1 MAHTNQTAHYHL
13 PQYVG
18 TDIINP
24 LTDTN
29 GAYEAIDTA
38 IYEVG
43 QTASGMS
50 SDIDALKIQN
60 GDSALDTTAQTL
72 SGAVN
77 ELKSGADALGLR
89 VTANETDISTLQT
102 QMSTAT
108 GNITTL
114 NTSVAGLQ
122 TEVASK
128 ASATA
133 LNNLT
138 VKVGTGNLD
147 TVAQNCV
154 DAINEVKAA
163 IPSGGGSASSVSYDG
178 TTSGLSATNVQDAI
192 DEVKADIPTSFG
204 ADDVTYDN
212 TDSGLTAT
220 DVQSAI
226 DEIVELIPDASTP
239 ITVNASN
246 KTWATIASE
255 LESALTTA
263 GVTLSNNAYIVVTR
277 TSGDKLIYRNT
288 FDASN
293 YCVFTYCNATVNGV
307 QCNHID
313 ITAHT
318 AIEVTILANG
328 TTVTNVSAQTATNVD
343 KVELYA

>member
-43 QTASGMS
+43 QTASGMA

-72 SGAVN
+72 SGAIN
-77 ELKSGADALGLR
+77 ELNSGADALELR
-89 VTANETDISTLQT
+89 VTATETDVSTLQT

-122 TEVASK
+122 TEMTSK

-138 VKVGTGNLD
+138 TKVGTGNLD

-163 IPSGGGSASSVSYDG
+163 IPSGGGAASSITYDN
-178 TTSGLSATNVQDAI
+178 TDSGLTATNVQDAI
-192 DEVKADIPTSFG
+192 DEVKADIPTIPTSYD
-204 ADDVTYDN
+204 ADDIVYDN
-212 TDSGLTAT
+212 QTSGLTAT
-220 DVQSAI
+220 NAQGAI
-226 DEIVELIPDASTP
+226 DELASRPSGCTF
-239 ITVNASN
+239 NG
-246 KTWATIASE
+246 KTAI
-255 LESALTTA
+255 
-263 GVTLSNNAYIVVTR
+263 SNNTDIAIDWNTHENVMFTLYAQSSTLEYALGSIIVNKNDVAGEITNFVEAG
-277 TSGDKLIYRNT
+277 TTDYYAKCD
-288 FDASN
+288 F
-293 YCVFTYCNATVNGV
+293 
-307 QCNHID
+307 D
-313 ITAHT
+313 ITASG
-318 AIEVTILANG
+318 ITI
-328 TTVTNVSAQTATNVD
+328 TSVSGISGYSNY
-343 KVELYA
+343 KLGIFLM

>member
-43 QTASGMS
+43 QTASGMA

-72 SGAVN
+72 SGAIN
-77 ELKSGADALGLR
+77 ELKSGEDGLASR
-89 VTANETDISTLQT
+89 VAVNETDISTLQT

-122 TEVASK
+122 TEMAGK

-138 VKVGTGNLD
+138 TKVGTGNLN
-147 TVAQNCV
+147 TTAQNCV
-154 DAINEVKAA
+154 DAINEVLAKVPA
-163 IPSGGGSASSVSYDG
+163 GGAVP
-178 TTSGLSATNVQDAI
+178 A
-192 DEVKADIPTSFG
+192 DE
-204 ADDVTYDN
+204 VTYDN

-220 DVQSAI
+220 NAQDAI
-226 DEIVELIPDASTP
+226 DEID
-239 ITVNASN
+239 NA
-246 KTWATIASE
+246 
-255 LESALTTA
+255 LD
-263 GVTLSNNAYIVVTR
+263 TLSGTVADIPVVHEE
-277 TSGDKLIYRNT
+277 L
-288 FDASN
+288 
-293 YCVFTYCNATVNGV
+293 
-307 QCNHID
+307 
-313 ITAHT
+313 
-318 AIEVTILANG
+318 
-328 TTVTNVSAQTATNVD
+328 QTATITTGQTSATLTFATEAIGASTLIYPSCDVFGAIEDVTYTASTVTITIKAQSADVTVGALVKNM
-343 KVELYA
+343 

>member
-38 IYEVG
+38 LYEQG
-43 QTASGMS
+43 QGVAGVVD
-50 SDIDALKIQN
+50 DIDALKIQN

-72 SGAVN
+72 SGAIN

-89 VTANETDISTLQT
+89 VTDSETDISTLQT

-122 TEVASK
+122 TEMASK
-128 ASATA
+128 ASTTA

-138 VKVGTGNLD
+138 LKVGTGNLN
-147 TVAQNCV
+147 TTAQNCV
-154 DAINEVKAA
+154 DAINEVLAE
-163 IPSGGGSASSVSYDG
+163 IPSGGSVS
-178 TTSGLSATNVQDAI
+178 A
-192 DEVKADIPTSFG
+192 E
-204 ADDVTYDN
+204 DVTYDN

-220 DVQSAI
+220 NAQDAI
-226 DEIVELIPDASTP
+226 DEVKASVDDLAGDVADIPVVHEELQTTTITAGQTSATLTFATEAIGASTLVYP
-239 ITVNASN
+239 SCDVFGAIEDVTYTASTV
-246 KTWATIASE
+246 TITIAQQ
-255 LESALTTA
+255 SAN
-263 GVTLSNNAYIVVTR
+263 VTVGALVKNM
-277 TSGDKLIYRNT
+277 
-288 FDASN
+288 
-293 YCVFTYCNATVNGV
+293 
-307 QCNHID
+307 
-313 ITAHT
+313 
-318 AIEVTILANG
+318 
-328 TTVTNVSAQTATNVD
+328 
-343 KVELYA
+343 

>member
-43 QTASGMS
+43 QTASGMA

-89 VTANETDISTLQT
+89 VTNTETDVSTLQT

-122 TEVASK
+122 TEMAGK

-138 VKVGTGNLD
+138 TKVGTGNLN
-147 TVAQNCV
+147 TTAQNCV
-154 DAINEVKAA
+154 DAINEVLAEL
-163 IPSGGGSASSVSYDG
+163 PSGGGTSA
-178 TTSGLSATNVQDAI
+178 
-192 DEVKADIPTSFG
+192 E
-204 ADDVTYDN
+204 DVTYDN

-220 DVQSAI
+220 NAQDAI
-226 DEIVELIPDASTP
+226 DEVKADIDDLAGDVADIPVVHEEL
-239 ITVNASN
+239 
-246 KTWATIASE
+246 
-255 LESALTTA
+255 
-263 GVTLSNNAYIVVTR
+263 
-277 TSGDKLIYRNT
+277 
-288 FDASN
+288 
-293 YCVFTYCNATVNGV
+293 
-307 QCNHID
+307 
-313 ITAHT
+313 
-318 AIEVTILANG
+318 
-328 TTVTNVSAQTATNVD
+328 QTATITAGQTSATLTFATEAIGATTLIYPTCDVFGAIENVTYTTSTVTITITEQSANVTVGALV
-343 KVELYA
+343 KNI

>member
-38 IYEVG
+38 IYDVG
-43 QTASGMS
+43 QTASGMA

-60 GDSALDTTAQTL
+60 GTSALDTTAQTL
-72 SGAVN
+72 SGAIN
-77 ELKSGADALGLR
+77 ELKSGEDALGLR
-89 VTANETDISTLQT
+89 VTDNETNISTLQT

-114 NTSVAGLQ
+114 NTTVSGLQ
-122 TEVASK
+122 TEMAGK

-138 VKVGTGNLD
+138 TKVGTGNLN
-147 TVAQNCV
+147 TTAQNCV
-154 DAINEVKAA
+154 DAINEVLAE
-163 IPSGGGSASSVSYDG
+163 IPSGGGVS
-178 TTSGLSATNVQDAI
+178 
-192 DEVKADIPTSFG
+192 

-220 DVQSAI
+220 NAQDAI
-226 DEIVELIPDASTP
+226 DELKSDIDAIPIYTDNTEVVRG
-239 ITVNASN
+239 T
-246 KTWATIASE
+246 
-255 LESALTTA
+255 LTA
-263 GVTLSNNAYIVVTR
+263 GQTSVV
-277 TSGDKLIYRNT
+277 L
-288 FDASN
+288 
-293 YCVFTYCNATVNGV
+293 
-307 QCNHID
+307 
-313 ITAHT
+313 
-318 AIEVTILANG
+318 
-328 TTVTNVSAQTATNVD
+328 TATEQTIGANTLLILFTDGGLEYVSYSVSGNAVTVVYEAQSANVAVAL
-343 KVELYA
+343 KVEN

>member
-29 GAYEAIDTA
+29 GAYETIDTA

-43 QTASGMS
+43 QTASGMA

-77 ELKSGADALGLR
+77 ELKSGADALGVR

-133 LNNLT
+133 LNNLA
-138 VKVGTGNLD
+138 VKVGTGNLN
-147 TVAQNCV
+147 TSAQNCV
-154 DAINEVKAA
+154 DAINEVLAE
-163 IPSGGGSASSVSYDG
+163 IPSGGSVS
-178 TTSGLSATNVQDAI
+178 
-192 DEVKADIPTSFG
+192 

-220 DVQSAI
+220 NAQDAI
-226 DEIVELIPDASTP
+226 DELKADIDAIPV
-239 ITVNASN
+239 ITDTTEVVRGTLTAGQTSV
-246 KTWATIASE
+246 
-255 LESALTTA
+255 ALTATEQTIGA
-263 GVTLSNNAYIVVTR
+263 NTLLSVFADDGLEYVSYSI
-277 TSGDKLIYRNT
+277 SGN
-288 FDASN
+288 
-293 YCVFTYCNATVNGV
+293 
-307 QCNHID
+307 
-313 ITAHT
+313 
-318 AIEVTILANG
+318 
-328 TTVTNVSAQTATNVD
+328 TVTVVYEAQSVNVAVAVKIEN
-343 KVELYA
+343 

>member
-29 GAYEAIDTA
+29 GAYETIDTA

-43 QTASGMS
+43 QTASEMS

-60 GDSALDTTAQTL
+60 GDNALDTTAQTL
-72 SGAVN
+72 SGAIN

-89 VTANETDISTLQT
+89 VTATETDVSTLQT

-122 TEVASK
+122 TEMASK

-138 VKVGTGNLD
+138 VKVGTGNLN
-147 TVAQNCV
+147 TTAQNCV
-154 DAINEVKAA
+154 DAINEVLAE
-163 IPSGGGSASSVSYDG
+163 IPSGGVSADDVTYDN
-178 TTSGLSATNVQDAI
+178 TDSGLTATNVQDAI
-192 DEVKADIPTSFG
+192 DEVKADIPTIPTSYD
-204 ADDVTYDN
+204 ADEIVYDN
-212 TDSGLTAT
+212 TNSGLTAT
-220 DVQSAI
+220 DVQGAI
-226 DEIVELIPDASTP
+226 DEIVSEMSSVES
-239 ITVNASN
+239 ITVTGLGADGDLTSFIPAGKLPYAACMVTSTQTSANALSPLIGVLPSGTRYLYN
-246 KTWATIASE
+246 VP
-255 LESALTTA
+255 LA
-263 GVTLSNNAYIVVTR
+263 GSGFVAPA
-277 TSGDKLIYRNT
+277 SGDVYKI
-288 FDASN
+288 FVIDAN
-293 YCVFTYCNATVNGV
+293 
-307 QCNHID
+307 
-313 ITAHT
+313 
-318 AIEVTILANG
+318 
-328 TTVTNVSAQTATNVD
+328 
-343 KVELYA
+343 

>member
-43 QTASGMS
+43 QTASGMA

-72 SGAVN
+72 SGAIN

-89 VTANETDISTLQT
+89 VTATETDVSTLQT

-138 VKVGTGNLD
+138 VKVGTGNLN
-147 TVAQNCV
+147 TTAQNCV
-154 DAINEVKAA
+154 DAINEVLAE
-163 IPSGGGSASSVSYDG
+163 IPSGGSVS
-178 TTSGLSATNVQDAI
+178 
-192 DEVKADIPTSFG
+192 

-220 DVQSAI
+220 NVQDAI
-226 DEIVELIPDASTP
+226 DEIWTHEPHVTMGTVESSFSVPQGVTGQIGQVVFTATKAGIYLLDLHGASATLSAVYAKQSSDATNKVYDLDPNGLRP
-239 ITVNASN
+239 IIVSLEANETVGLSANTAGSLVRFLVNA
-246 KTWATIASE
+246 
-255 LESALTTA
+255 
-263 GVTLSNNAYIVVTR
+263 
-277 TSGDKLIYRNT
+277 
-288 FDASN
+288 
-293 YCVFTYCNATVNGV
+293 V
-307 QCNHID
+307 Q
-313 ITAHT
+313 
-318 AIEVTILANG
+318 LA
-328 TTVTNVSAQTATNVD
+328 
-343 KVELYA
+343 

>member
-43 QTASGMS
+43 QTASGMAD
-50 SDIDALKIQN
+50 DIAALKIQN

-72 SGAVN
+72 SGAIN
-77 ELKSGADALGLR
+77 ELKSGEDALGLR
-89 VTANETDISTLQT
+89 VTATETDVSTLQT

-108 GNITTL
+108 SNITTL

-122 TEVASK
+122 TEMASK

-133 LNNLT
+133 LNNLA
-138 VKVGTGNLD
+138 VKVGTGNLN
-147 TVAQNCV
+147 TTAQNCV
-154 DAINEVKAA
+154 DAINEVLAE
-163 IPSGGGSASSVSYDG
+163 IPSGGSVS
-178 TTSGLSATNVQDAI
+178 
-192 DEVKADIPTSFG
+192 

-220 DVQSAI
+220 NAQDAI
-226 DEIVELIPDASTP
+226 DEVNQKVENIPTTSIEVEVQRGTLA
-239 ITVNASN
+239 VG
-246 KTWATIASE
+246 ATSV
-255 LESALTTA
+255 ALTFTEQTIGA
-263 GVTLSNNAYIVVTR
+263 NTLVDYFTDAFGVNPTNVTISGQVVTL
-277 TSGDKLIYRNT
+277 T
-288 FDASN
+288 FDAQS
-293 YCVFTYCNATVNGV
+293 
-307 QCNHID
+307 
-313 ITAHT
+313 T
-318 AIEVTILANG
+318 AIAVA
-328 TTVTNVSAQTATNVD
+328 V
-343 KVELYA
+343 KVQN

>member
-29 GAYEAIDTA
+29 SAYEAIDTA

-43 QTASGMS
+43 QTASGMA

-72 SGAVN
+72 SGAIN
-77 ELKSGADALGLR
+77 ELKNGSDALGLR
-89 VTANETDISTLQT
+89 VTATETDVSTLQS

-138 VKVGTGNLD
+138 VKVGTGNLN
-147 TVAQNCV
+147 TTAQNCV
-154 DAINEVKAA
+154 DAINEVLAE
-163 IPSGGGSASSVSYDG
+163 IPSGGNVS
-178 TTSGLSATNVQDAI
+178 
-192 DEVKADIPTSFG
+192 

-220 DVQSAI
+220 NVQDAI
-226 DEIVELIPDASTP
+226 DE
-239 ITVNASN
+239 VNQKAAIEVQTGTLAIGGTS
-246 KTWATIASE
+246 I
-255 LESALTTA
+255 ALTFTDETIGNTTLVDVYTDDYSIA
-263 GVTLSNNAYIVVTR
+263 PTDVSISGQVVTL
-277 TSGDKLIYRNT
+277 T
-288 FDASN
+288 FDAQS
-293 YCVFTYCNATVNGV
+293 VAVNVGV
-307 QCNHID
+307 
-313 ITAHT
+313 
-318 AIEVTILANG
+318 
-328 TTVTNVSAQTATNVD
+328 
-343 KVELYA
+343 KVQN

>member
-43 QTASGMS
+43 QTASGMA

-60 GDSALDTTAQTL
+60 GDSALDTASQTL
-72 SGAVN
+72 SGAIN
-77 ELKSGADALGLR
+77 ELKSDEDALGLR
-89 VTANETDISTLQT
+89 VTDTETDVSTLQS
-102 QMSTAT
+102 QMATAT

-154 DAINEVKAA
+154 DAINEVNSK
-163 IPSGGGSASSVSYDG
+163 IPAGGAVP
-178 TTSGLSATNVQDAI
+178 A
-192 DEVKADIPTSFG
+192 DE
-204 ADDVTYDN
+204 VTYDN

-220 DVQSAI
+220 NVQDAVDEVKGSVDSLASDVADI
-226 DEIVELIPDASTP
+226 PIVHEELQT
-239 ITVNASN
+239 
-246 KTWATIASE
+246 ATI
-255 LESALTTA
+255 TA
-263 GVTLSNNAYIVVTR
+263 GQTSATL
-277 TSGDKLIYRNT
+277 T
-288 FDASN
+288 F
-293 YCVFTYCNATVNGV
+293 ATEAIGATTMLLPFCSAVGV
-307 QCNHID
+307 GVE
-313 ITAHT
+313 ITAYT
-318 AIEVTILANG
+318 G
-328 TTVTNVSAQTATNVD
+328 TTVTVEISAQSADVTVGVLAKN
-343 KVELYA
+343 

>member
-43 QTASGMS
+43 QTASGMA

-60 GDSALDTTAQTL
+60 GDNALNTTAQTL
-72 SGAVN
+72 SGAIN
-77 ELKSGADALGLR
+77 ELKSGEDALGLR
-89 VTANETDISTLQT
+89 ATATETDVSTLQT

-108 GNITTL
+108 SNITTL

-122 TEVASK
+122 TEMAGK

-138 VKVGTGNLD
+138 TKVGTGNLN
-147 TVAQNCV
+147 TTAQNCV
-154 DAINEVKAA
+154 DAINEVLAE
-163 IPSGGGSASSVSYDG
+163 IPSGGSVS
-178 TTSGLSATNVQDAI
+178 
-192 DEVKADIPTSFG
+192 

-220 DVQSAI
+220 NAQDAI
-226 DEIVELIPDASTP
+226 DELKSDVDAIPIYTDSTEVVRG
-239 ITVNASN
+239 T
-246 KTWATIASE
+246 
-255 LESALTTA
+255 LTA
-263 GVTLSNNAYIVVTR
+263 GQTSVVLTATEQTIGANTLLSVFADGGLEYESYSISGNA
-277 TSGDKLIYRNT
+277 
-288 FDASN
+288 
-293 YCVFTYCNATVNGV
+293 
-307 QCNHID
+307 
-313 ITAHT
+313 
-318 AIEVTILANG
+318 VTIVYEAQLADVAVALKIEN
-328 TTVTNVSAQTATNVD
+328 
-343 KVELYA
+343 

>member
-72 SGAVN
+72 SGAIN
-77 ELKSGADALGLR
+77 ELKNGADALGLR
-89 VTANETDISTLQT
+89 VTATETDVSTLQT

-108 GNITTL
+108 ANITTL

-122 TEVASK
+122 TEMAGK

-138 VKVGTGNLD
+138 TKVGTGNLN
-147 TVAQNCV
+147 TTAQNCV
-154 DAINEVKAA
+154 DAINEVLAEL
-163 IPSGGGSASSVSYDG
+163 PSGGSVS
-178 TTSGLSATNVQDAI
+178 
-192 DEVKADIPTSFG
+192 

-220 DVQSAI
+220 NAQDAI
-226 DEIVELIPDASTP
+226 DELKSDIDAIPVITDTTEIVRGTL
-239 ITVNASN
+239 
-246 KTWATIASE
+246 
-255 LESALTTA
+255 TA
-263 GVTLSNNAYIVVTR
+263 GQTSVVLTATEQTIGTNTLVDVYTDDYAVVP
-277 TSGDKLIYRNT
+277 
-288 FDASN
+288 
-293 YCVFTYCNATVNGV
+293 
-307 QCNHID
+307 
-313 ITAHT
+313 
-318 AIEVTILANG
+318 
-328 TTVTNVSAQTATNVD
+328 TNVSISGQNVTLTFD
-343 KVELYA
+343 TQAVNVTIAVKVQN

>member
-43 QTASGMS
+43 QTASGMA

-60 GDSALDTTAQTL
+60 GDSALDTTSQTL
-72 SGAVN
+72 SGAIN
-77 ELKSGADALGLR
+77 ELKNGADALGLR
-89 VTANETDISTLQT
+89 VTDSETDVSTLQS
-102 QMSTAT
+102 QMATAT

-138 VKVGTGNLD
+138 VKVGTGNLN
-147 TVAQNCV
+147 TTAQNCV
-154 DAINEVKAA
+154 DAINEVLAE
-163 IPSGGGSASSVSYDG
+163 IPSGGNVPADEVTYNNTD
-178 TTSGLSATNVQDAI
+178 SGLTATNVQDAI
-192 DEVKADIPTSFG
+192 DEVKGDIPVVPTSYD
-204 ADDVTYDN
+204 ADDIVYNN
-212 TDSGLTAT
+212 TTSGLKAT

-226 DEIVELIPDASTP
+226 DELAQAGTGGAKFGTGVDISSYSSFAHAFTAPSDGYVSVYGGNTGSSVVGFTVYGANATSENDAS
-239 ITVNASN
+239 V
-246 KTWATIASE
+246 
-255 LESALTTA
+255 
-263 GVTLSNNAYIVVTR
+263 GAYV
-277 TSGDKLIYRNT
+277 TSGYKDSLYVRKGAKIR
-288 FDASN
+288 
-293 YCVFTYCNATVNGV
+293 
-307 QCNHID
+307 
-313 ITAHT
+313 
-318 AIEVTILANG
+318 ANVG
-328 TTVTNVSAQTATNVD
+328 NDGSSFSFVPFV
-343 KVELYA
+343 

>member
-43 QTASGMS
+43 QTASGMA

-89 VTANETDISTLQT
+89 VTENETDISTLQS

-114 NTSVAGLQ
+114 NTTVAGLQ

-138 VKVGTGNLD
+138 VKVGTGNLN
-147 TVAQNCV
+147 TTAQNCV
-154 DAINEVKAA
+154 DAINEVLAE
-163 IPSGGGSASSVSYDG
+163 IPSGGSVS
-178 TTSGLSATNVQDAI
+178 
-192 DEVKADIPTSFG
+192 

-220 DVQSAI
+220 NVQDAI
-226 DEIVELIPDASTP
+226 DEVKGSVDSLASDVADIPVVHEEL
-239 ITVNASN
+239 
-246 KTWATIASE
+246 
-255 LESALTTA
+255 
-263 GVTLSNNAYIVVTR
+263 
-277 TSGDKLIYRNT
+277 
-288 FDASN
+288 
-293 YCVFTYCNATVNGV
+293 
-307 QCNHID
+307 
-313 ITAHT
+313 
-318 AIEVTILANG
+318 
-328 TTVTNVSAQTATNVD
+328 QTATITAGQTSATLTFATEAIGASTIIVPNCDVFGIIDDVTYTASTVTITIKAQSANVTVGALV
-343 KVELYA
+343 KNM

>member
-43 QTASGMS
+43 TTATGMAD
-50 SDIDALKIQN
+50 DIAALKIQN
-60 GDSALDTTAQTL
+60 GNSALDTTAQTL
-72 SGAVN
+72 SGAIN
-77 ELKSGADALGLR
+77 ELKSGEDALGLR

-122 TEVASK
+122 TEMAGK

-138 VKVGTGNLD
+138 TKVGTGNLN
-147 TVAQNCV
+147 TTAQNCV
-154 DAINEVKAA
+154 DAINEVLAE
-163 IPSGGGSASSVSYDG
+163 IPSGGGVS
-178 TTSGLSATNVQDAI
+178 
-192 DEVKADIPTSFG
+192 

-220 DVQSAI
+220 NVQDAI
-226 DEIVELIPDASTP
+226 DEVKADVDAIVVPVIHEELQTAT
-239 ITVNASN
+239 ITAGQTSATLTFATEAIGATTMLFPFCGTVGVNA
-246 KTWATIASE
+246 K
-255 LESALTTA
+255 
-263 GVTLSNNAYIVVTR
+263 
-277 TSGDKLIYRNT
+277 
-288 FDASN
+288 
-293 YCVFTYCNATVNGV
+293 
-307 QCNHID
+307 
-313 ITAHT
+313 ITAYT
-318 AIEVTILANG
+318 G
-328 TTVTNVSAQTATNVD
+328 TTVTVEIASQASNVTVGVLAKN
-343 KVELYA
+343 

>member
-72 SGAVN
+72 SGAIN
-77 ELKSGADALGLR
+77 ELKSDADALGLR
-89 VTANETDISTLQT
+89 VTTTETDVSTLQT

-122 TEVASK
+122 TEMAGK

-138 VKVGTGNLD
+138 VKVGTGNLN
-147 TVAQNCV
+147 TTAQNCV
-154 DAINEVKAA
+154 DAINEVLAE
-163 IPSGGGSASSVSYDG
+163 IPSGGSVS
-178 TTSGLSATNVQDAI
+178 
-192 DEVKADIPTSFG
+192 

-220 DVQSAI
+220 NVQDAI
-226 DEIVELIPDASTP
+226 DEVKGDVDDIPVVHEEL
-239 ITVNASN
+239 
-246 KTWATIASE
+246 
-255 LESALTTA
+255 
-263 GVTLSNNAYIVVTR
+263 
-277 TSGDKLIYRNT
+277 
-288 FDASN
+288 
-293 YCVFTYCNATVNGV
+293 
-307 QCNHID
+307 
-313 ITAHT
+313 
-318 AIEVTILANG
+318 
-328 TTVTNVSAQTATNVD
+328 QTATITAGQTSATLTYTSETIGASTIILPNSSVYGIITDVTYTASTVTITIDEQDANVVVGALV
-343 KVELYA
+343 KNM

>member
-43 QTASGMS
+43 QTASGMA

-60 GDSALDTTAQTL
+60 GDSALDTTAQTI
-72 SGAVN
+72 SGAIN
-77 ELKSGADALGLR
+77 ELKSGEDALGLR
-89 VTANETDISTLQT
+89 VTSTETDVSTLQT

-122 TEVASK
+122 TEMAGK

-138 VKVGTGNLD
+138 TKVGTGNLN
-147 TVAQNCV
+147 TTAQNCV
-154 DAINEVKAA
+154 DAINEVLAE
-163 IPSGGGSASSVSYDG
+163 IPSGGNVSADDVTYDN
-178 TTSGLSATNVQDAI
+178 TDSGLTATNVQDAI
-192 DEVKADIPTSFG
+192 DEVKADIPTIPTSYD
-204 ADDVTYDN
+204 ADDIVYSNST
-212 TDSGLTAT
+212 SGLTAT
-220 DVQSAI
+220 DVQTAI
-226 DEIVELIPDASTP
+226 DELAQGAGNTYVSAETAIGKWVD
-239 ITVNASN
+239 N
-246 KTWATIASE
+246 KTIYRKVVTFTGNLPVNTNVVIDAT
-255 LESALTTA
+255 LTTA
-263 GVTLSNNAYIVVTR
+263 YVDTLLNIYGNLIVNEVGIVQPLGSGNIAALNNAGLIVDQAAT
-277 TSGDKLIYRNT
+277 
-288 FDASN
+288 ASD
-293 YCVFTYCNATVNGV
+293 YTG
-307 QCNHID
+307 
-313 ITAHT
+313 
-318 AIEVTILANG
+318 
-328 TTVTNVSAQTATNVD
+328 
-343 KVELYA
+343 KVVAVVEYTKA

>member
-43 QTASGMS
+43 QTASGMA

-77 ELKSGADALGLR
+77 ELKSGSDALGLR
-89 VTANETDISTLQT
+89 VTATETDVSTLQT

-122 TEVASK
+122 TEMAGK

-138 VKVGTGNLD
+138 TKVGTGNLN
-147 TVAQNCV
+147 TTAQNCV
-154 DAINEVKAA
+154 DAINEVLAE
-163 IPSGGGSASSVSYDG
+163 IPSGGSVS
-178 TTSGLSATNVQDAI
+178 
-192 DEVKADIPTSFG
+192 

-220 DVQSAI
+220 NAQDAI
-226 DEIVELIPDASTP
+226 DEVNQKVENIPTTSIEVEVQNGTLA
-239 ITVNASN
+239 IG
-246 KTWATIASE
+246 ATSVV
-255 LESALTTA
+255 LTFTEQTIGA
-263 GVTLSNNAYIVVTR
+263 TTLVDVYTDNYAVVPTDVSISGQSVTL
-277 TSGDKLIYRNT
+277 T
-288 FDASN
+288 FEAQASA
-293 YCVFTYCNATVNGV
+293 VAVAVKV
-307 QCNHID
+307 QN
-313 ITAHT
+313 
-318 AIEVTILANG
+318 
-328 TTVTNVSAQTATNVD
+328 
-343 KVELYA
+343 

>member
-43 QTASGMS
+43 QTASGMT

-89 VTANETDISTLQT
+89 VTGGETDISTLQS
-102 QMSTAT
+102 QMATAT

-114 NTSVAGLQ
+114 NTTVAGLQ

-138 VKVGTGNLD
+138 IKVGTGNLN
-147 TVAQNCV
+147 TTAQNCV
-154 DAINEVKAA
+154 DAINEVLAE
-163 IPSGGGSASSVSYDG
+163 IPSGEGVSAD
-178 TTSGLSATNVQDAI
+178 N
-192 DEVKADIPTSFG
+192 
-204 ADDVTYDN
+204 VTYNN

-220 DVQSAI
+220 NAQGAI
-226 DEIVELIPDASTP
+226 DEINSKISSLDGADVSYD
-239 ITVNASN
+239 N
-246 KTWATIASE
+246 
-255 LESALTTA
+255 
-263 GVTLSNNAYIVVTR
+263 
-277 TSGDKLIYRNT
+277 TSSGLN
-288 FDASN
+288 
-293 YCVFTYCNATVNGV
+293 
-307 QCNHID
+307 
-313 ITAHT
+313 
-318 AIEVTILANG
+318 
-328 TTVTNVSAQTATNVD
+328 ATNVQEAVD
-343 KVELYA
+343 EIAPKSWTKIDTSSILVSNSSSDEATHVFTELIGAKELVFYINGGVTIYTPVIDETTIKLVANDGSGDNDQYKGWSVITFTKATGSVTYSFRVRGTGISTSSVSCDAIYYR

>member
-43 QTASGMS
+43 QTASGMA

-72 SGAVN
+72 SGAIN

-89 VTANETDISTLQT
+89 VTATETDVSTLQT

-108 GNITTL
+108 SNITTL

-122 TEVASK
+122 TEMASK
-128 ASATA
+128 ASVTA

-138 VKVGTGNLD
+138 VKVGTGNLN
-147 TVAQNCV
+147 TTAQNCV
-154 DAINEVKAA
+154 DAINEVLSE
-163 IPSGGGSASSVSYDG
+163 IPSGGSVS
-178 TTSGLSATNVQDAI
+178 
-192 DEVKADIPTSFG
+192 

-220 DVQSAI
+220 NAQDAI
-226 DEIVELIPDASTP
+226 DEIDSALDTLAGTVADIPVVHEELQSATITAGQTSATLTFATEAIGASTLIIP
-239 ITVNASN
+239 NCSVFGIIEDVTYTAS
-246 KTWATIASE
+246 T
-255 LESALTTA
+255 
-263 GVTLSNNAYIVVTR
+263 
-277 TSGDKLIYRNT
+277 
-288 FDASN
+288 
-293 YCVFTYCNATVNGV
+293 
-307 QCNHID
+307 
-313 ITAHT
+313 
-318 AIEVTILANG
+318 VTI
-328 TTVTNVSAQTATNVD
+328 TIEEQSADVVVGALVKNM
-343 KVELYA
+343 

>member
-43 QTASGMS
+43 QTASGMA

-72 SGAVN
+72 SGAIN
-77 ELKSGADALGLR
+77 ELKSGEDALGLR

-122 TEVASK
+122 TEMAGK

-138 VKVGTGNLD
+138 TKVGTGNLN
-147 TVAQNCV
+147 TTAQNCV
-154 DAINEVKAA
+154 DAINEVLAE
-163 IPSGGGSASSVSYDG
+163 IPSGGSVSADDVTYDN
-178 TTSGLSATNVQDAI
+178 TDSGLIATNVQDAI
-192 DEVKADIPTSFG
+192 DEVKADVDAIVVP
-204 ADDVTYDN
+204 VIHEE
-212 TDSGLTAT
+212 LQTAT
-220 DVQSAI
+220 ITAGQTNATLTFATEAI
-226 DEIVELIPDASTP
+226 GASTMLFP
-239 ITVNASN
+239 FCSAVGV
-246 KTWATIASE
+246 IAE
-255 LESALTTA
+255 
-263 GVTLSNNAYIVVTR
+263 
-277 TSGDKLIYRNT
+277 
-288 FDASN
+288 
-293 YCVFTYCNATVNGV
+293 
-307 QCNHID
+307 
-313 ITAHT
+313 ITAYT
-318 AIEVTILANG
+318 G
-328 TTVTNVSAQTATNVD
+328 TTVTVAIDAQSSSVTVGVLAKN
-343 KVELYA
+343 

>member
-29 GAYEAIDTA
+29 KAYEDIDTA
-38 IYEVG
+38 LYEQG
-43 QTASGMS
+43 QSVAGVVD
-50 SDIDALKIQN
+50 DIDALKIQN

-72 SGAVN
+72 SGAIN
-77 ELKSGADALGLR
+77 ELKSGEDALGVR

-122 TEVASK
+122 TEMAGK

-138 VKVGTGNLD
+138 TKVGTGNLN
-147 TVAQNCV
+147 TTAQNCV
-154 DAINEVKAA
+154 DAINEVLAE
-163 IPSGGGSASSVSYDG
+163 IPSGGSVS
-178 TTSGLSATNVQDAI
+178 
-192 DEVKADIPTSFG
+192 

-220 DVQSAI
+220 NAQDAI
-226 DEIVELIPDASTP
+226 DELKADIDGIVVPVINEEVQRGTLAIGSTSVVLTFTEQTIGATTLVDVYTDP
-239 ITVNASN
+239 Y
-246 KTWATIASE
+246 TIAPTDVTVS
-255 LESALTTA
+255 
-263 GVTLSNNAYIVVTR
+263 GQNVTL
-277 TSGDKLIYRNT
+277 T
-288 FDASN
+288 FDAQA
-293 YCVFTYCNATVNGV
+293 VAVPVAVKV
-307 QCNHID
+307 QN
-313 ITAHT
+313 
-318 AIEVTILANG
+318 
-328 TTVTNVSAQTATNVD
+328 
-343 KVELYA
+343 

>member
-1 MAHTNQTAHYHL
+1 MHTNQTAHYHL

-43 QTASGMS
+43 QTASGMA

-89 VTANETDISTLQT
+89 VTGNETDISTLQT

-122 TEVASK
+122 TEMAGK

-138 VKVGTGNLD
+138 TKVGTGNLN
-147 TVAQNCV
+147 TTAQNCV
-154 DAINEVKAA
+154 DAINEVLAEL
-163 IPSGGGSASSVSYDG
+163 PSGGSVSADDVTYDNND
-178 TTSGLSATNVQDAI
+178 SGLTATNVQDAI
-192 DEVKADIPTSFG
+192 DEVKADIPTIPTSYD
-204 ADDVTYDN
+204 ADDIVYDN
-212 TDSGLTAT
+212 QTSGLTAT

-226 DEIVELIPDASTP
+226 DELAQSSATYSTTERAVGVDTDGSVVYERSYVADNVNISTATVIDANFTP
-239 ITVNASN
+239 SVIKHMIADSFGFYDETNHAFMPMYDTVNNGTAYSLQWRIDTN
-246 KTWATIASE
+246 GLRIIATNATISKYH
-255 LESALTTA
+255 LTFRYTK
-263 GVTLSNNAYIVVTR
+263 N
-277 TSGDKLIYRNT
+277 
-288 FDASN
+288 
-293 YCVFTYCNATVNGV
+293 
-307 QCNHID
+307 
-313 ITAHT
+313 
-318 AIEVTILANG
+318 
-328 TTVTNVSAQTATNVD
+328 
-343 KVELYA
+343 

>member
-18 TDIINP
+18 TDIANP

-43 QTASGMS
+43 QTASGMA

-72 SGAVN
+72 SGAIN

-89 VTANETDISTLQT
+89 VTATETDVSTLQT

-108 GNITTL
+108 SNITTL

-122 TEVASK
+122 TEMGGK

-138 VKVGTGNLD
+138 VKVGTGNLN
-147 TVAQNCV
+147 TTAQNCV
-154 DAINEVKAA
+154 DAINEVLAE
-163 IPSGGGSASSVSYDG
+163 IPSGGSVS
-178 TTSGLSATNVQDAI
+178 
-192 DEVKADIPTSFG
+192 

-220 DVQSAI
+220 NAQDAI
-226 DEIVELIPDASTP
+226 DEVDGAIDTLAGTVADIPVVHEELQTAT
-239 ITVNASN
+239 ITAGQTSATLTFATEAIGATTMLLPFCSEVGVNA
-246 KTWATIASE
+246 E
-255 LESALTTA
+255 
-263 GVTLSNNAYIVVTR
+263 
-277 TSGDKLIYRNT
+277 
-288 FDASN
+288 
-293 YCVFTYCNATVNGV
+293 
-307 QCNHID
+307 
-313 ITAHT
+313 ITAYT
-318 AIEVTILANG
+318 G
-328 TTVTNVSAQTATNVD
+328 TTVTVAIEEQASDVTVGVLAKNM
-343 KVELYA
+343 

>member
-29 GAYEAIDTA
+29 KAYEDIDTA
-38 IYEVG
+38 LYEQG
-43 QTASGMS
+43 QSVADVVD
-50 SDIDALKIQN
+50 DIDALKIQN

-72 SGAVN
+72 SGAIN
-77 ELKSGADALGLR
+77 ELKNGEDALGLR

-138 VKVGTGNLD
+138 TKVGTGNLD

-163 IPSGGGSASSVSYDG
+163 IPSGGGSASSISYDG
-178 TTSGLSATNVQDAI
+178 TASGLVATNVQDAI
-192 DEVKADIPTSFG
+192 DEVKADIPTIPTSYD
-204 ADDVTYDN
+204 ADDIVYDN
-212 TDSGLTAT
+212 QTSGLTAT

-226 DEIVELIPDASTP
+226 DELAQSGGSQSLI
-239 ITVNASN
+239 
-246 KTWATIASE
+246 ATATGTTY
-255 LESALTTA
+255 ADQLTSLQTA
-263 GVTLSNNAYIVVTR
+263 FNNLSIDKKINSYIKD
-277 TSGDKLIYRNT
+277 SDNIYRMFYLATGRYVIPSFGASDGVKT
-288 FDASN
+288 FALEI
-293 YCVFTYCNATVNGV
+293 TNAKYYY
-307 QCNHID
+307 
-313 ITAHT
+313 
-318 AIEVTILANG
+318 
-328 TTVTNVSAQTATNVD
+328 ATNSTTTD
-343 KVELYA
+343 SSTQTPPAPLELYA

>member
-43 QTASGMS
+43 QTASGMAD
-50 SDIDALKIQN
+50 DIAAIKIQN

-72 SGAVN
+72 SGAIN
-77 ELKSGADALGLR
+77 ELKSGEDGLASR
-89 VTANETDISTLQT
+89 VAVNETDISTLQT

-122 TEVASK
+122 TEMAGK

-138 VKVGTGNLD
+138 TKVGTGNLN
-147 TVAQNCV
+147 TTAQNCV
-154 DAINEVKAA
+154 DAINEVLAE
-163 IPSGGGSASSVSYDG
+163 IPSGGSVS
-178 TTSGLSATNVQDAI
+178 
-192 DEVKADIPTSFG
+192 

-220 DVQSAI
+220 NVQDAI
-226 DEIVELIPDASTP
+226 DEVKADVDAIVVPVIHEELQTATITAGNTSAILTFASEAIDATTMLFP
-239 ITVNASN
+239 FCGTVGVNA
-246 KTWATIASE
+246 K
-255 LESALTTA
+255 
-263 GVTLSNNAYIVVTR
+263 
-277 TSGDKLIYRNT
+277 
-288 FDASN
+288 
-293 YCVFTYCNATVNGV
+293 
-307 QCNHID
+307 
-313 ITAHT
+313 ITAYT
-318 AIEVTILANG
+318 G
-328 TTVTNVSAQTATNVD
+328 TTVTVEIDAQDSAVTVGVLAKN
-343 KVELYA
+343 

>member
-43 QTASGMS
+43 QTASEMS

-72 SGAVN
+72 SGAIN
-77 ELKSGADALGLR
+77 ELKSGADGLASR
-89 VTANETDISTLQT
+89 VAVNETDISTLQT

-122 TEVASK
+122 TEMAGK

-138 VKVGTGNLD
+138 TKVGTGNLN
-147 TVAQNCV
+147 TSAQNCV
-154 DAINEVKAA
+154 DAINEVLAE
-163 IPSGGGSASSVSYDG
+163 IPSGGSVS
-178 TTSGLSATNVQDAI
+178 
-192 DEVKADIPTSFG
+192 

-220 DVQSAI
+220 NAQDAI
-226 DEIVELIPDASTP
+226 DEVDSALDTLASTVADIP
-239 ITVNASN
+239 VVHE
-246 KTWATIASE
+246 E
-255 LESALTTA
+255 L
-263 GVTLSNNAYIVVTR
+263 
-277 TSGDKLIYRNT
+277 
-288 FDASN
+288 
-293 YCVFTYCNATVNGV
+293 
-307 QCNHID
+307 
-313 ITAHT
+313 
-318 AIEVTILANG
+318 
-328 TTVTNVSAQTATNVD
+328 QTATITAGQTSATLTFATEAIGATSVIVPSCEVFGAIKNVAYTASTVTITIAEQSANVVVGALV
-343 KVELYA
+343 KNM